1 MTEFNSKVKKPAS
14 SKDKSVAV
22 VANKVGQNISK
33 PPGQGQ
39 PTDRVLVVFGTRPEA
54 IKMAPVVAA
63 LRCQPRLSTYVCV
76 TGQHRQMLDQVLDI
90 FDIKPDF
97 DLNVMRASQSLESTT
112 AEILLEVG
120 KVLVELKPQW
130 VLVHGDTS
138 TAFAAALA
146 CFYRGVRVGHVE
158 AGLRTGDL
166 HSPWPEE
173 MNRCFVDMV
182 SDLLWAPTVRAEQ
195 NLLNVGKQATQ
206 IRVTGN
212 TVIDALFHTR
222 AVLTQDRVLR
232 EQMKEKFSFLNPN
245 KRLILVTGHRRES
258 FSGGLSEI
266 CAALVGLSSRPDV
279 EIVWPVHLNPLVQ
292 SVVSDALAGRDNI
305 HLLAP
310 QDYLSFVELM
320 CRSYLI
326 ITDSGGIQEEAPA
339 LDKPVLV
346 ARDVTERPEV
356 LDVGAARLVGTTR
369 DSIVEGAVRI
379 LDSEEEYR
387 RMASAPN
394 PFGDGRA
401 AERIVDTL
409 IEVIHHE

>member
-1 MTEFNSKVKKPAS
+1 MKNKTVHQHSKLPA
-14 SKDKSVAV
+14 
-22 VANKVGQNISK
+22 
-33 PPGQGQ
+33 Q
-39 PTDRVLVVFGTRPEA
+39 PQHADRVLVVFGTRPEA

-63 LRCQPRLSTYVCV
+63 LRRHHGLTTYVCV
-76 TGQHRQMLDQVLDI
+76 TGQHRQMLDQVLGI

-97 DLNVMRASQSLESTT
+97 DLNVMRASQSLEATA
-112 AEILLEVG
+112 AEILLGVGEV
-120 KVLVELKPQW
+120 LEELNPQW

-182 SDLLWAPTVRAEQ
+182 SDLLWAPTGRAEQ
-195 NLLNVGKQATQ
+195 NLLNEGKKATQ
-206 IRVTGN
+206 ISVTGN
-212 TVIDALFHTR
+212 TVIDALFHMRTL
-222 AVLTQDRVLR
+222 LTQDRVLR
-232 EQMKEKFSFLNPN
+232 ERMQEKFSFLNPS

-266 CAALVGLSSRPDV
+266 CAALVALSSRSDV

-292 SVVSDALAGRDNI
+292 KVVSSALAGHDNV

-310 QDYLSFVELM
+310 QDYVSFVELM

-356 LDVGAARLVGTTR
+356 LEAGAARLVGTTR
-369 DSIVEGAVRI
+369 DSVVEGALRI
-379 LDSEEEYR
+379 LDSEDEYR

-401 AERIVDTL
+401 AERIVDAL
-409 IEVIHHE
+409 IKALRHE